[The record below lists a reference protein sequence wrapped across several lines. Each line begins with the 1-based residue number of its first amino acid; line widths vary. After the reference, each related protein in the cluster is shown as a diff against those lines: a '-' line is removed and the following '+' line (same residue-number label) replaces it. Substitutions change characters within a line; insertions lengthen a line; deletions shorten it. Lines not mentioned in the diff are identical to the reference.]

1 MVIGLTRRRVIVAG
15 MTHAAFV
22 SIGGIF
28 ATAPSA
34 KAGEQIE
41 SITWALPNIPDT
53 LFIPHA
59 WITYTGAIMSLVQE
73 GPLAIGDDLA
83 LEPALA
89 DRWEQVNPTTFKYHL
104 RGGVKFGD
112 GSPLTADD
120 IVATFEYHM
129 SPDSGSQLASFY
141 NSVATVEATA
151 PDEVTVKLK
160 VPNVQF
166 AFTPAHMAGFVFKKE
181 QLVDKNIGTPEVLP
195 LGTGAYKLVEFVPAN
210 HVILEARD
218 DYWGSKPVVKRITF
232 QAIPDRLARLLAMQQ
247 GEIDGTFDLAISD
260 IDQWKALG
268 NVDVVVAP
276 SLGVF
281 LLTLDHSAP
290 PFDDIHVRRAV
301 AYAVDREGLVK
312 ALLKGNGEA
321 ATALNPPEMWAGVLR
336 PEEVR
341 AFYATLPSY
350 PFDITMAKGELAKSG
365 HPDGF
370 DVTIPASTDDPY
382 MVNIMQSVV
391 ENLKQVG
398 IRASIQQMDNNAW
411 LAQYFRH
418 ENLGMQISAY
428 YPDFADAANYPYLF
442 FSSATA
448 VKDGMNASNFKNAE
462 VDAALKI
469 ATENANPSARAA
481 ALKSVFTKANED
493 VALVPIFWP
502 ASAMAIN
509 KKYKL
514 TGYTA
519 FWYNVPWAIR
529 GFGLKPP
536 Q

>member
-1 MVIGLTRRRVIVAG
+1 METGFTRRRAILNG
-15 MTHAAFV
+15 MVLTAAV
-22 SIGGIF
+22 VMTGALSI
-28 ATAPSA
+28 APSA
-34 KAGEQIE
+34 KAEEQIE

-59 WITYTGAIMSLVQE
+59 WTTYIGAIMSLVQE
-73 GPLAIGDDLA
+73 GPLAFGDDLA
-83 LEPALA
+83 LEPASA
-89 DRWEQVNPTTFKYHL
+89 DKWEQVDPTTIKYHL
-104 RGGVKFGD
+104 RSGVKFGD

-120 IVATFEYHM
+120 IVATFKYHM

-160 VPNVQF
+160 APNVQF
-166 AFTPAHMAGFVFKKE
+166 AYTAAHMAGFVFKKE
-181 QLVDKNIGTPEVLP
+181 QLADKNIGTPEVLP
-195 LGTGAYKLVEFVPAN
+195 LGTGPYKLVEFAPTD

-218 DYWGSKPVVKRITF
+218 DYWGPKPVVKRITF
-232 QAIPDRLARLLAMQQ
+232 QAIPDRQARLLAMQN
-247 GEIDGTFDLAISD
+247 GDIDGTFDLAISD
-260 IDQWKALG
+260 VDQWKALG
-268 NVDVVVAP
+268 NVDIVTAP
-276 SLGVF
+276 SLGMF
-281 LLTLDHSAP
+281 ALILDHSAP

-321 ATALNPPEMWAGVLR
+321 ATALNPPEMWSGVL
-336 PEEVR
+336 PPDEVR

-350 PFDITMAKGELAKSG
+350 PFDLEKAKAELAQSG

-370 DVTIPASTDDPY
+370 DVTIPAPTADPY

-391 ENLKQVG
+391 ENLKQIG
-398 IRASIQQMDNNAW
+398 IRASIQEIDNNTW

-418 ENLGMQISAY
+418 ENLGMQIMAY

-448 VKDGMNASNFKNAE
+448 VKDGMNGSNFKNAE
-462 VDAALKI
+462 VDAFLKI
-469 ATENANPSARAA
+469 ANEKADPKARAD
-481 ALKSVFTKANED
+481 ALKGVFKIANED

-509 KKYKL
+509 NKYKL

-519 FWYNVPWAIR
+519 FWYNIPWAIR
-529 GFGLKPP
+529 GFGLK
-536 Q
+536 